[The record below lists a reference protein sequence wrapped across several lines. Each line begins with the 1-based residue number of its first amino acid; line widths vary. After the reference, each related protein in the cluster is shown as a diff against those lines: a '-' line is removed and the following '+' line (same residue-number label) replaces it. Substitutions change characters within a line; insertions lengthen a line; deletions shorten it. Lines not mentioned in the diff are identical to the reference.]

1 MIMKKK
7 ISFVITSLVRGGA
20 ETVTVRLATRYF
32 KQGHDVEIIMLLKN
46 TIEFDLPEGIKIL
59 DFSGKTNSRI
69 RRINFWL
76 KSLKKHFKER
86 KPDVVVSFIARINN
100 LTLMSV
106 KGKNTKVIISERNDP
121 RHDSRNKMTWF
132 FINRLYK
139 KADCIVFQTEECKA
153 LFKKNIQEKGIV
165 IPNPV
170 NIIGI
175 VDEHK
180 YDKNLVLYAG
190 RYSEQK
196 NVETI
201 INAAELVSKQYPNI
215 KFELYGDGPL
225 KEDSKKLVE
234 DKHLSNNIFIFD
246 NIPNIQD
253 KMHDARLFV
262 MSSLYEGMSNSLLEA
277 SYSGLPC
284 LTTPVL
290 GSSVI
295 KEDQNGYFYN
305 FKDYQKLSELIVQ
318 LMNDEKYSSL
328 RHKSIEIA
336 KAIKHEDTFAKWD
349 ELIK

>member
-1 MIMKKK
+1 MKK

-32 KQGHDVEIIMLLKN
+32 KQGHDVEIIMLLNN
-46 TIEFDLPEGIKIL
+46 TIEFDLPEGIKVI

-69 RRINFWL
+69 RRISYWL

-106 KGKNTKVIISERNDP
+106 KDKNTKVIISERNDP

-139 KADCIVFQTEECKA
+139 KADCIVFQTEECKV

-170 NIIGI
+170 NIKGI
-175 VDEHK
+175 VDEKK

-190 RYSEQK
+190 RFSEQK

-201 INAAELVSKQYPNI
+201 INAAEIVSKQYPSI

-225 KEDSKKLVE
+225 KDNLKKLVE
-234 DKHLSNNIFIFD
+234 DKHLSNNVFIFD

-253 KMHDARLFV
+253 KMHETRLFV

-305 FKDYQKLSELIVQ
+305 FKDHQKLAELIIQ
-318 LMNDEKYSSL
+318 LMDDKKYSSL

-336 KAIKHEDTFAKWD
+336 KTIKHEDTFLKWD
-349 ELIK
+349 ELVK